1 LTGMSQASETPVL
14 DCRTEAG
21 EFSLQASSTADFAR
35 FIAAA
40 RRRRQFTQRD
50 LARLARV
57 SQPWIATVE
66 RGKVRMDL
74 MLVLRVLAALNVR
87 ITLQV
92 ESGHDEEF
100 RQP

>member
-50 LARLARV
+50 LARLAGV

-66 RGKVRMDL
+66 RGKARMDL

-92 ESGHDEEF
+92 ESGHDEES